1 MIAYILFKVKKYKV
15 MLPTAII
22 TTILTLIF
30 IYVFGNGFSQTYVPT
45 IVIVDEDQSETSIAI
60 TDQLKDNK
68 SYSFQ
73 EGEFEDAKSDL
84 EGKQITGV
92 VLFEKGFEESLTT
105 HDSRV
110 VFYRNGVSIEAMNL
124 ENSLEQYIREAVSDD
139 FFPHQVAEYLP
150 VEEAAIRSRFE
161 NNSTG
166 YVTYEVDSSY
176 YSKTSGD
183 YNVYKYSF
191 AGFILF
197 FTMFTI
203 MFGIGS
209 IVEEKEIYV
218 WQRQMVSPLS
228 SATILIGDL
237 ISNFIVSMI
246 QMCSVVLLSRI
257 VFKIEWGGSALALLL
272 VLGAYVMAGTALG
285 LFIACL
291 VRTQQQLGAIL
302 PTVVVST
309 SMIGGTMWPREIMSN
324 KVLLAISDLLP
335 QRWAMKGLLDVIMY
349 NGSVRDVLQPVI
361 ILLIIAAVL
370 LLASLKPYR
379 RVY

>member
-1 MIAYILFKVKKYKV
+1 MIAYILFKIKKYKV
-15 MLPTAII
+15 MIPTAII
-22 TTILTLIF
+22 TTILTLVF

-60 TDQLKDNK
+60 TDQLMKHK
-68 SYSFQ
+68 SYSFKK
-73 EGEFEDAKSDL
+73 GELKAAKSDL
-84 EGKQITGV
+84 EKKQITGV
-92 VLFEKGFEESLTT
+92 VLFEKGFEGSLTT
-105 HDSRV
+105 LESRV
-110 VFYRNGVSIEAMNL
+110 VFYRNGVSIEAMNM
-124 ENSLEQYIREAVSDD
+124 ENNLKQYISEAISDD
-139 FFPHQVAEYLP
+139 SFPHQAAEYLP
-150 VEEAAIRSRFE
+150 IDEAALRSRFE
-161 NNSTG
+161 DNNKG
-166 YVTYEVDSSY
+166 YVTYELDSSY
-176 YSKTSGD
+176 YSKTSGE
-183 YNVYKYSF
+183 YNVYKYNFS
-191 AGFILF
+191 GFILF

-209 IVEEKEIYV
+209 IVEEKEIYI

-237 ISNFIVSMI
+237 ISNFIVSML
-246 QMCSVVLLSRI
+246 QMSAVVLLSRI
-257 VFKIEWGGSALALLL
+257 IFKIEWGGSTLALLL

-302 PTVVVST
+302 PTVVVAT
-309 SMIGGTMWPREIMSN
+309 SMIGGTMWPREIMNN

-349 NGSVRDVLQPVI
+349 NGSLKDVLQPI
-361 ILLIIAAVL
+361 LILLIITTVL

-379 RVY
+379 KVI